1 MKRKGFRAAALLV
14 VALLFLFGEWNCSD
28 NHGLHPVPITGISGT
43 ITFKGEWPANTEFVR
58 VAVYQTYPPPSL
70 FALAAVSDPLPL
82 GVPSTDYILPLQPGT
97 YGWILV
103 AWKAK
108 NTSFS
113 QIRTLGVYYTAGD
126 STRPGSVTVEK
137 NRLTTHVDIT
147 ADFGVLTS
155 P

>member
-1 MKRKGFRAAALLV
+1 MKNENRRAATFLV
-14 VALLFLFGEWNCSD
+14 VAFLFLLNLSGCSD

-43 ITFKGEWPANTEFVR
+43 ITFEGQWPANTEFVR

-70 FALAAVSDPLPL
+70 IALAAVSDPLPF
-82 GVPSTDYILPLQPGT
+82 GVQKTDYILPLKPGT

-108 NTSFS
+108 NTPFTA
-113 QIRTLGVYYTAGD
+113 IRTLGVYYAAGD

-137 NRLTTHVDIT
+137 NRLTPHVDIG
-147 ADFGVLTS
+147 ADFGVLVS

>member
-1 MKRKGFRAAALLV
+1 MRLQKTTATALFV
-14 VALLFLFGEWNCSD
+14 VAFLFLLGFASCTD

-58 VAVYQTYPPPSL
+58 VAVYQAYPPPSL
-70 FALAAVSDPLPL
+70 IALSAVSDPLPF
-82 GVPSTDYILPLQPGT
+82 GAKSYRYILPLKPGR

-108 NTSFS
+108 NAPFTD
-113 QIRTLGVYYTAGD
+113 IRTLGTYYASGD
-126 STRPGSVTVEK
+126 STKPGSVTVEK
-137 NRLTTHVDIT
+137 DRLTTNVDMV
-147 ADFGVLTS
+147 ADFGVLNS